1 MKIFLFLLLFVLQ
14 TFAGL
19 DRVVLIVDKTGKP
32 ITYID
37 EAEWGKSV
45 DQILSTTMLKE
56 FVCVELPREKIPA
69 IKEWMQPVGLT
80 YSDKPMEEPVK
91 TVDYR
96 ERAVICDMS
105 KLATEAKIPTLAT
118 AAARKTTIK
127 PIIDATKLDET
138 KYIVDSK
145 TLAPIKPVSE
155 IEVRK

>member
-1 MKIFLFLLLFVLQ
+1 MKTTLFLLLFVLQ
-14 TFAGL
+14 TFAAL

-32 ITYID
+32 ITFID

-80 YSDKPMEEPVK
+80 YSDKPMEQPVR

-96 ERAVICDMS
+96 ERAAVCDIS
-105 KLATEAKIPTLAT
+105 KLATEAKMPTLTT
-118 AAARKTTIK
+118 AAASKTTVK
-127 PIIDATKLDET
+127 PIVDATKLDET
-138 KYIVDSK
+138 KYMVDSK
-145 TLAPIKPVSE
+145 TSEPIKPTAEV
-155 IEVRK
+155 EVRK